1 MFYILK
7 NKLYLSF
14 IVSLLAIIF
23 TLSFGNYPSVFIVGS
38 DISKSK
44 IERVLDAPVH
54 LSDDVMITLRA
65 GYKIKDVGFPAFNDT
80 DTAQASTSYIA
91 PYIFA
96 GLEYIIKDNFAVI
109 IYAILGII
117 SVFFTFFI
125 IMLYSKSITNAVLMV
140 SILTF
145 SSTNLIY
152 TLNGWDHLF
161 QALFLALSL
170 VIVLN
175 NEYSKKTM
183 PLLAIFLA
191 FGTLFRPDGILIAL
205 SIIIF
210 AILQKKD
217 SKEIINK
224 ILLLA
229 IPYMIF
235 VTSFI
240 YLNYLYFGYIT
251 PTTARLKIG
260 ASPDILY
267 SIKYILNNGIFNISA
282 ITICILLFF
291 IFIIFFKNYKTD
303 KKIYIIFIT
312 VIVTCF
318 VSFINS
324 DVFEGG
330 RLYWSSAIILSI
342 LFVMKSPSL
351 FLFNIVSFKNIIS
364 FNSLFFQN
372 INNRNL
378 FSFLIIF
385 ILIFSTFGNL
395 MNNIKNNIK
404 NNVVTVNNFYSS
416 PTAQQ
421 YIITKWINSNLNPK
435 DGAIGFYYLGVS
447 FHLPK
452 FEISDF
458 LGKADESIAQIP
470 VKWGPPGHNKWNED
484 ISVQKWHPQ
493 VIVPPGRTDKSIEG
507 RFQSSIKAFNDKVD
521 YGFAPSLMISDI
533 INQNYTYCYIDN
545 QITGYED
552 KWGFYIRNDIL
563 FKHRNNLKCIKMN

>member
-7 NKLYLSF
+7 KKIYLSL
-14 IVSLLAIIF
+14 IVSLLAIVF
-23 TLSFGNYPSVFIVGS
+23 TLSFGKYPNAFIVGS

-44 IERVLDAPVH
+44 MERILDAPIH
-54 LSDDVMITLRA
+54 LDDDVMITLRA
-65 GYKIKDVGFPAFNDT
+65 GYKIKDIGFPAFNDT
-80 DTAQASTSYIA
+80 DIAQASTSYLS
-91 PYIFA
+91 PYIFSV
-96 GLEYIIKDNFAVI
+96 LEYITKDNFAVI

-125 IMLYSKSITNAVLMV
+125 IMLYSKSIANAILIL

-145 SSTNLIY
+145 SSTNLHY

-161 QALFLALSL
+161 QAFFLGLSL
-170 VIVLN
+170 AIILN
-175 NEYSKKTM
+175 NEYSKKIM

-205 SIIIF
+205 SIVIF

-217 SKEIINK
+217 SKEIIRK

-235 VTSFI
+235 VISFI

-282 ITICILLFF
+282 ITICIFLFF

-303 KKIYIIFIT
+303 KKIYIILIS
-312 VIVTCF
+312 VLITCF
-318 VSFINS
+318 VAFINS
-324 DVFEGG
+324 DVFGGG

-342 LFVMKSPSL
+342 LFVVKSPSL
-351 FLFNIVSFKNIIS
+351 FVFNLASFKNIIS

-395 MNNIKNNIK
+395 INNIKNNIK
-404 NNVVTVNNFYSS
+404 NNVITVGNFYSS

-421 YIITKWINSNLNPK
+421 YIISKWINSNLDPK
-435 DGAIGFYYLGVS
+435 DGSIGFYYLGVS

-452 FEISDF
+452 FEIADF
-458 LGKADESIAQIP
+458 LGKADESIAQTP
-470 VKWGPPGHNKWNED
+470 VKWGPPGHNKWDED

-507 RFQSSIKAFNDKVD
+507 RFQSSIKELNDKVD

-533 INQNYTYCYIDN
+533 VNQNYTYCYLDN
-545 QITGYED
+545 QFTGHED

-563 FKHRNNLKCIKMN
+563 SKHVNKLKCIKMN

>member
-291 IFIIFFKNYKTD
+291 IFIIFFKNYKT
-303 KKIYIIFIT
+303 
-312 VIVTCF
+312 
-318 VSFINS
+318 
-324 DVFEGG
+324 
-330 RLYWSSAIILSI
+330 R
-342 LFVMKSPSL
+342 
-351 FLFNIVSFKNIIS
+351 
-364 FNSLFFQN
+364 FFP
-372 INNRNL
+372 
-378 FSFLIIF
+378 
-385 ILIFSTFGNL
+385 FG
-395 MNNIKNNIK
+395 
-404 NNVVTVNNFYSS
+404 
-416 PTAQQ
+416 
-421 YIITKWINSNLNPK
+421 
-435 DGAIGFYYLGVS
+435 
-447 FHLPK
+447 
-452 FEISDF
+452 E
-458 LGKADESIAQIP
+458 
-470 VKWGPPGHNKWNED
+470 
-484 ISVQKWHPQ
+484 QKR
-493 VIVPPGRTDKSIEG
+493 G
-507 RFQSSIKAFNDKVD
+507 
-521 YGFAPSLMISDI
+521 
-533 INQNYTYCYIDN
+533 
-545 QITGYED
+545 
-552 KWGFYIRNDIL
+552 
-563 FKHRNNLKCIKMN
+563 

>member
-224 ILLLA
+224 
-229 IPYMIF
+229 M
-235 VTSFI
+235 
-240 YLNYLYFGYIT
+240 
-251 PTTARLKIG
+251 
-260 ASPDILY
+260 
-267 SIKYILNNGIFNISA
+267 
-282 ITICILLFF
+282 
-291 IFIIFFKNYKTD
+291 
-303 KKIYIIFIT
+303 
-312 VIVTCF
+312 
-318 VSFINS
+318 
-324 DVFEGG
+324 
-330 RLYWSSAIILSI
+330 W
-342 LFVMKSPSL
+342 
-351 FLFNIVSFKNIIS
+351 
-364 FNSLFFQN
+364 
-372 INNRNL
+372 
-378 FSFLIIF
+378 
-385 ILIFSTFGNL
+385 
-395 MNNIKNNIK
+395 
-404 NNVVTVNNFYSS
+404 
-416 PTAQQ
+416 
-421 YIITKWINSNLNPK
+421 
-435 DGAIGFYYLGVS
+435 
-447 FHLPK
+447 K
-452 FEISDF
+452 FM
-458 LGKADESIAQIP
+458 P
-470 VKWGPPGHNKWNED
+470 
-484 ISVQKWHPQ
+484 
-493 VIVPPGRTDKSIEG
+493 
-507 RFQSSIKAFNDKVD
+507 
-521 YGFAPSLMISDI
+521 
-533 INQNYTYCYIDN
+533 
-545 QITGYED
+545 
-552 KWGFYIRNDIL
+552 
-563 FKHRNNLKCIKMN
+563 